1 MPRAPN
7 EPLLGPEQP
16 EQPATAAAGR
26 CCVAALTE
34 KRTITLIYIPAVTA
48 VTTLLMT
55 LYGYEMHGVD
65 PADRQYLVSCA
76 VNYYPLI
83 DEQLL
88 AGTALSQPSHSDPGV
103 CGAGAAP
110 AALSLPD

>member
-16 EQPATAAAGR
+16 ATAAAGR
-26 CCVAALTE
+26 YVSALTE

-88 AGTALSQPSHSDPGV
+88 AGTAEPAASHSDPRV
-103 CGAGAAP
+103 SA
-110 AALSLPD
+110 

>member
-7 EPLLGPEQP
+7 EPLLGPEGRQP

-48 VTTLLMT
+48 VTTL
-55 LYGYEMHGVD
+55 
-65 PADRQYLVSCA
+65 
-76 VNYYPLI
+76 
-83 DEQLL
+83 
-88 AGTALSQPSHSDPGV
+88 
-103 CGAGAAP
+103 
-110 AALSLPD
+110 